1 MVGGW
6 CVPILRSKPSTTNV
20 ANPLPVRLHA
30 PAVLQ
35 RIAPS
40 SAIHA
45 DSSSLFHPLDAP
57 DIDSQDSKIVQRSSN
72 NSVLLPS
79 TSSPSSPQNPTYPMS
94 PVDEKPLSPSLIIQ
108 KARSHG
114 TVLPEEKAISCL
126 NTAEVVLSDNR
137 ASPLF
142 EGLKPSDTAPLSAEA
157 SQYNQKHDI
166 VRPSTP
172 SFHPFSKP
180 TALNLDE
187 IEAEFPPID
196 ILSLPPLNKT
206 HKIRRA
212 KSETFLLNPTKQ
224 LEPLA
229 PRTRPPFL
237 PLPVRTQLPPTCNHA
252 AALSFAQKIVTAVN
266 DAAVCTLISIGHQ
279 LGLFAVLQRLAPH
292 PHPAHVIA
300 SSAVLRIR
308 PVAEWLAAMA
318 CAGVVDTVP
327 YCGNDDDG
335 MRAHSQVGNIADMY
349 DSDTLIHQH
358 CYVLPAEHTPWL
370 TWGAG
375 TNLALLCQ
383 SVPALAR
390 VEHAVVSCY
399 KRGTGLDRS
408 VYASYERILAY
419 DVMQTVGLRILA
431 VLRLAPSL
439 LDKLSSGIC
448 VLCIGGAADA
458 VYVRLARMF
467 PRSWFTC
474 YGSSER
480 HAAAARKTVEDGGV
494 TNVHFKTVRR
504 MDDLREKDSY
514 DATLVLEGGGI
525 RECDNPV
532 AALRAIRQAMRNES
546 CIVYVEM
553 MGAGDVETDRKN
565 RVGTFL
571 YAVAAFYSVP
581 KAMADGRVG
590 EAVSGIWGHV
600 NVRNAMCDAGFEDI
614 SIHALEDDSLNC
626 VLVAKTPNS
635 DEPQAESS

>member
-6 CVPILRSKPSTTNV
+6 CVPILRSKTSTTD
-20 ANPLPVRLHA
+20 ASNPPLVGQYASTTPQHFMSSPVIHPDLP
-30 PAVLQ
+30 P
-35 RIAPS
+35 
-40 SAIHA
+40 
-45 DSSSLFHPLDAP
+45 LFQPIELSESN
-57 DIDSQDSKIVQRSSN
+57 SQHTEILQRSSN
-72 NSVLLPS
+72 NSVLLPN
-79 TSSPSSPQNPTYPMS
+79 TSSPSSPRNPTRVTSMVNES
-94 PVDEKPLSPSLIIQ
+94 PPSPSLTIRE
-108 KARSHG
+108 AHPHSN
-114 TVLPEEKAISCL
+114 TVGIDGKVPYCETEKC
-126 NTAEVVLSDNR
+126 TLSENN
-137 ASPLF
+137 
-142 EGLKPSDTAPLSAEA
+142 PSQFVIGPGPSETAPLSEEM
-157 SQYNQKHDI
+157 SYSTQKSI
-166 VRPSTP
+166 RPSP
-172 SFHPFSKP
+172 QSVHPAATSI
-180 TALNLDE
+180 ALNLDE
-187 IEAEFPPID
+187 VETEPVPID
-196 ILSLPPLNKT
+196 ISSLPPLNKT
-206 HKIRRA
+206 HKLRRA
-212 KSETFLLNPTKQ
+212 KSDTFLLNPTKQ
-224 LEPLA
+224 LEPLS
-229 PRTRPPFL
+229 PHSRPPFL
-237 PLPVRTQLPPTCNHA
+237 PLPVRTQLSPTCNHA

-266 DAAVCTLISIGHQ
+266 DAAVCMLISIGHQ
-279 LGLFAVLQRLAPH
+279 LGLFAVLARLAPH

-300 SSAVLRIR
+300 SAAVLRTR

-318 CAGVVDTVP
+318 CAGVLETAP
-327 YCGNDDDG
+327 NNENEDDEIYV
-335 MRAHSQVGNIADMY
+335 HSRIENNSDAF
-349 DSDTLIHQH
+349 DSDSLIYRH
-358 CYVLPAEHTPWL
+358 CYVLPAEHAPWL

-439 LDKLSSGIC
+439 LDNLSSGIC

-474 YGSSER
+474 YGTSER

-532 AALRAIRQAMRNES
+532 AALQATRQAMRNDS

-590 EAVSGIWGHV
+590 EAVGGIWGHV
-600 NVRNAMCDAGFEDI
+600 NVRNAMCDAGFEDV
-614 SIHALEDDSLNC
+614 SVHALEDDSLNC

-635 DEPQAESS
+635 DLS